1 MNEFVQQSEKTFV
14 IIYVFACESLGD
26 SNPKEVEEKELVAS
40 IYWWRDRFF
49 NEISGERIIRFESF
63 MNSLFHLDYMIL
75 IELELI

>member
-1 MNEFVQQSEKTFV
+1 MNEFAQQSEKTFV

-26 SNPKEVEEKELVAS
+26 PNPKEVEEKELVAS
-40 IYWWRDRFF
+40 IYWWLF

>member
-26 SNPKEVEEKELVAS
+26 PNPKEVEEKELVAS
-40 IYWWRDRFF
+40 IYWWLF

-63 MNSLFHLDYMIL
+63 MNSLFHLGYMIL
-75 IELELI
+75 IELNKVIK

>member
-40 IYWWRDRFF
+40 IYW
-49 NEISGERIIRFESF
+49 
-63 MNSLFHLDYMIL
+63 
-75 IELELI
+75 

>member
-26 SNPKEVEEKELVAS
+26 PNPKEVEEKELVAS
-40 IYWWRDRFF
+40 IYWWLF